1 MSVTTT
7 IRLPAATKRRL
18 ATAARARGLSLSRYL
33 VSTAERDAAG
43 TPPATGLGRELEKLA
58 IDGMARLALARVRE
72 RAAARGLDKLTPAQI
87 VAEIKAARRDRR
99 ARV

>member
-18 ATAARARGLSLSRYL
+18 GAAARARGLSLSRYL
-33 VSTAERDAAG
+33 VTTAERDAAG
-43 TPPATGLGRELEKLA
+43 TAPASGLGRELEKLA
-58 IDGMARLALARVRE
+58 IDGMGLLALARVRE
-72 RAAARGLDKLTPAQI
+72 RAAATGLDKLTPAQI
-87 VAEIKAARRDRR
+87 IAVVKAARRDRR